1 MANAGLTPFGQEAR
15 MSASVLFHFPF
26 DPGSR
31 TARLALGEARVEFTE
46 TLVRPWEIDCPV
58 GDLNPSG
65 MPPVLQ
71 TMQDG
76 RALTLCE
83 PAAILGWL
91 EDRSTEPFLMPV
103 DPAERAETRRLIAW
117 FDRRFNDE
125 VNAVLLH
132 ERMEKPLLRL
142 GPPEA
147 RALRAGRDALK
158 AHLALLEGLL
168 ANHDA
173 LAGRRLSQA
182 DMVAAAHLSVLDY
195 FGEIS
200 WATYPGLRTWYMKLK
215 SRPCFRPLLTDR
227 FPGVAASGHY
237 ADLDF

>member
-1 MANAGLTPFGQEAR
+1 
-15 MSASVLFHFPF
+15 MSACVLYHFPF

-31 TARLALGEARVEFTE
+31 TARLALGEARIEVAE
-46 TLVRPWEIDCPV
+46 TVVRPWEDGCPV
-58 GDLNPSG
+58 ATLNPSG

-71 TMQDG
+71 VTEGG

-91 EDRSTEPFLMPV
+91 EDRTKEPFLMPA
-103 DPAERAETRRLIAW
+103 DPAERAETRRLVAW

-147 RALRAGRDALK
+147 RALRAGREALK
-158 AHLALLEGLL
+158 AHLLMMETLLG
-168 ANHDA
+168 ARDA

-182 DMVAAAHLSVLDY
+182 DFVAAAHLSVLDY
-195 FGEIS
+195 FGETP
-200 WATYPGLRTWYMKLK
+200 WGAFPALKTWYMKLK
-215 SRPCFRPLLTDR
+215 SRPCFRPLLADR
-227 FPGVAASGHY
+227 FPGVQPAAWYH
-237 ADLDF
+237 DLDF

>member
-1 MANAGLTPFGQEAR
+1 M
-15 MSASVLFHFPF
+15 MSACVLYHFPF

-31 TARLALGEARVEFTE
+31 TARLALGEARVEFAE
-46 TLVRPWEIDCPV
+46 TVVRPWEDGCPV
-58 GDLNPSG
+58 ATLNPSG

-71 TMQDG
+71 VTEAG

-91 EDRSTEPFLMPV
+91 EDRSKEPFLMPA
-103 DPAERAETRRLIAW
+103 DAAERAETRRLTSW
-117 FDRRFNDE
+117 FERRFNDE

-147 RALRAGRDALK
+147 RALRAGREALK
-158 AHLALLEGLL
+158 AHLIMLEGLL
-168 ANHDA
+168 GTRDA
-173 LAGRRLSQA
+173 LAGRRISRA

-195 FGEIS
+195 FGEVS
-200 WATYPGLRTWYMKLK
+200 WAAYPGLKTWYMKLK
-215 SRPCFRPLLTDR
+215 SRPCFRPLLADR
-227 FPGVAASGHY
+227 FPGVQPSAWYH
-237 ADLDF
+237 DLDF

>member
-1 MANAGLTPFGQEAR
+1 
-15 MSASVLFHFPF
+15 MSACVLFHFAF

-31 TARLALGEARVEFTE
+31 AVRLALGEARIDFSE
-46 TLVRPWEIDCPV
+46 TPVRPWEDGCPV
-58 GDLNPSG
+58 ATMNPSG

-71 TMQDG
+71 VAETGG

-91 EDRSTEPFLMPV
+91 EERTSEPFLLPA
-103 DPAERAETRRLIAW
+103 DAAERAEVRRLLAW
-117 FDRRFNDE
+117 FERRFTDE

-132 ERMEKPLLRL
+132 ERREKPLLRL

-158 AHLALLEGLL
+158 AHLAMMEGLL
-168 ANHDA
+168 ARRDA
-173 LAGRRLSQA
+173 LAGRRISQA
-182 DMVAAAHLSVLDY
+182 DIVAAAHLSVLDY
-195 FGEIS
+195 FGEVS
-200 WATYPGLRTWYMKLK
+200 WAAYPGLKTWYMKLK
-215 SRPCFRPLLTDR
+215 SRPSFRPLLADR
-227 FPGVAASGHY
+227 FPGVHASAWY

>member
-1 MANAGLTPFGQEAR
+1 
-15 MSASVLFHFPF
+15 MSACVLYHFPF

-31 TARLALGEARVEFTE
+31 AARLALGEARVEFTD
-46 TLVRPWEIDCPV
+46 TVVRPWEDGCPV
-58 GDLNPSG
+58 ATLNPSG

-71 TMQDG
+71 ITEAG
-76 RALTLCE
+76 RSLTLCE

-91 EDRSTEPFLMPV
+91 EDRANEPFLMPSE
-103 DPAERAETRRLIAW
+103 PAERAETRRLVGW

-147 RALRAGRDALK
+147 RALRAGREALK
-158 AHLALLEGLL
+158 AHLLMLETLLG
-168 ANHDA
+168 ARDA

-182 DMVAAAHLSVLDY
+182 DIVAAAHLSVLDY
-195 FGEIS
+195 FGEVA
-200 WATYPGLRTWYMKLK
+200 WAAYPALKTWYMKLK
-215 SRPCFRPLLTDR
+215 SRPCFRPLLADR
-227 FPGVAASGHY
+227 FPGVQPSAWYH
-237 ADLDF
+237 DLDF

>member
-1 MANAGLTPFGQEAR
+1 
-15 MSASVLFHFPF
+15 MSACVLYHFPF
-26 DPGSR
+26 DPRSR
-31 TARLALGEARVEFTE
+31 AARLALGEARVEYTD
-46 TLVRPWEIDCPV
+46 TVVRPWEDGCPV
-58 GDLNPSG
+58 ATLNPSG

-71 TMQDG
+71 TNEAG

-91 EDRSTEPFLMPV
+91 EDRSKEPFLMPA
-103 DPAERAETRRLIAW
+103 DAAERAETRRLVGW

-147 RALRAGRDALK
+147 RALRAGREALK
-158 AHLALLEGLL
+158 AHLGMMEALL
-168 ANHDA
+168 ATRDA
-173 LAGRRLSQA
+173 LAGRRLTQA

-195 FGEIS
+195 FGEVA
-200 WATYPGLRTWYMKLK
+200 WAAYPAVKTWYMKLK
-215 SRPCFRPLLTDR
+215 SRPCFRPLLADR
-227 FPGVAASGHY
+227 FPGVQASAWYH
-237 ADLDF
+237 DLDF